1 MFMETRSCSRTVVLA
16 IALSAVLAVLPG
28 CWTTGGAARTDVSE
42 VWREAEAEI
51 KRQRAEFDAVVS
63 ALEADLDAAR
73 KANPD
78 AAEDIAALEAKIAAA
93 QAEFDRRVGTLL
105 ERAEQIAGAL
115 GAAVREDGSID
126 AVGAVGPLIPFLP
139 PGIAQAALLL
149 AVGANGVQEV
159 VRRRREA
166 AARAEA
172 SEAEKRAREA
182 VAIEFTRSF
191 DAARKVNPTLLAAM
205 GDPATKTAMHEALSP
220 ELFELVEKH
229 RNT

>member
-28 CWTTGGAARTDVSE
+28 CWTTGEGGRTNVSE

-78 AAEDIAALEAKIAAA
+78 AAEDIAALEAEIAATREA
-93 QAEFDRRVGTLL
+93 FE
-105 ERAEQIAGAL
+105 ERAGALLAHAERIAGAL
-115 GAAVREDGSID
+115 NASVREDGSID

-159 VRRRREA
+159 VRRRRAAAEA

-172 SEAEKRAREA
+172 AAAERRAREI
-182 VAIEFTRSF
+182 VSSM
-191 DAARKVNPTLLAAM
+191 DAARKVNPTLRAAM
-205 GDPATKTAMHEALSP
+205 ADEATKTALWEPLSP
-220 ELFELVEKH
+220 DTFEWIEKH